1 MKTSPTMQALY
12 ALAQR
17 PEGVTTADAS
27 RLFGISGGLI
37 GNRLANMAD
46 TGRIRREALGQDRRH
61 LWRFV
66 ADPAVPWATAE
77 RRAKERIAAKIEESK
92 QRIANAM
99 RQGKDGVIASP
110 TRTTT
115 RTIDGRSVKVTIGP
129 CSPDMRFHVERP
141 ARTFSALALGSY
153 LPTES
158 AISRAYG

>member
-66 ADPAVPWATAE
+66 ADPAVSWSKADTIA
-77 RRAKERIAAKIEESK
+77 RKRIAAKIAESK
-92 QRIANAM
+92 ARVAHAM
-99 RQGKDGVIASP
+99 NHGTGGIIASP

-115 RTIDGRSVKVTIGP
+115 RTIDGRKVPVTIGP